1 MSTCYDVTFN
11 IHLWDNNFLS
21 HQCFARE
28 LSLPR
33 LVRSASWKKKKN
45 NHSCQGKTRY
55 ISLPL
60 MLSFFLCSNLTYLN
74 SQKKYHDITVSN
86 NFLRN
91 WMSARELITSH
102 NPLQFWL
109 QTWVLDFTLSKKF
122 PSAAWL
128 TPFQYLQETLPG
140 LYFRHACNENGDDNT
155 KLTSDKM
162 KKDCSKITKI
172 KQWNQSL

>member
-1 MSTCYDVTFN
+1 MFCKGV
-11 IHLWDNNFLS
+11 
-21 HQCFARE
+21 E
-28 LSLPR
+28 L
-33 LVRSASWKKKKN
+33 ASSSKICKLKEKKN
-45 NHSCQGKTRY
+45 NHSCHGKTRY
-55 ISLPL
+55 ISLPQ

-109 QTWVLDFTLSKKF
+109 RTWVLDFTLSKKF

-140 LYFRHACNENGDDNT
+140 LYFRHACNENGNDNS

-172 KQWNQSL
+172 KQSNQSL